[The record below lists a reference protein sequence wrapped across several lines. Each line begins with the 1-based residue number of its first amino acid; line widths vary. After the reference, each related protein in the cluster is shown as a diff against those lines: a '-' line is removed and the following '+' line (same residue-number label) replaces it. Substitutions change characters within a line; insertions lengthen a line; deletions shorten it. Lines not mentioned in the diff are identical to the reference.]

1 MKRLI
6 LLFVLVCAAC
16 QSGRSSATAS
26 PASNAPTYFPTVPGF
41 AIQSPASRTPK
52 AVVSPALT
60 PVPPTSTLT
69 ALPQPTP
76 TSPTDTAA
84 YEPYTIDALR
94 NRTYGGGEIKIV
106 KTMENNDLFTRY
118 LIRYPS
124 DDLMIYGFVNV
135 PKGDGPFPVIVAI
148 HGLVDPATYQTLDY
162 TANALDILTQYGYI
176 VIHPNLRGYPPSDD
190 GDNLFRVGMA
200 VDVLNLL
207 AMVKSRSGPDELF
220 ANAMPEN
227 IGLWAHSMGGNI
239 ALRVLTVSPDV
250 KAAVLFASM
259 SGDEQ
264 KNSELLSGSALRGP
278 TSEIELET
286 PPEIVQRI
294 SPSSYYGYI
303 TAPVQLQHGRVDQT
317 IPIAWAE
324 ETCAALKAAQVE
336 TECIYY
342 PTEDH
347 TFRSRV
353 ADLVYFEM
361 TDFYETYLSP

>member
-6 LLFVLVCAAC
+6 LLFVLVCTAC
-16 QSGRSSATAS
+16 QSDGSSTPS
-26 PASNAPTYFPTVPGF
+26 PASNVPTYFPTVPGF
-41 AIQSPASRTPK
+41 TTQLPASRLPK
-52 AVVSPALT
+52 AVASPALT
-60 PVPPTSTLT
+60 VVPPTSTFT

-76 TSPTDTAA
+76 TSPIDPAA

-94 NRTYGGGEIKIV
+94 NRTYGGGSLEV
-106 KTMENNDLFTRY
+106 VETMEDNDLFTRY

-124 DDLMIYGFVNV
+124 DDLTVYGFINV

-148 HGLVDPATYQTLDY
+148 HGLVDPVTYQTLDY
-162 TANALDILTQYGYI
+162 TTNALDILTRYGYI

-207 AMVKSRSGPDELF
+207 AMVKSGSGPEELF
-220 ANAMPEN
+220 AKAIPEN

-239 ALRVLTVSPDV
+239 ALRVLTVSPDIKV
-250 KAAVLFASM
+250 AVLFASM
-259 SGDEQ
+259 SGDDQ
-264 KNSELLSGSALRGP
+264 KNSELLSGSSLRGP
-278 TSEIELET
+278 TSQTELET

-303 TAPVQLQHGRVDQT
+303 TAAVQLQHGRVDQT

-353 ADLVYFEM
+353 ADQVQFEM
-361 TDFYETYLSP
+361 SDFYATYLSP

>member
-16 QSGRSSATAS
+16 QSGGSSSTAS
-26 PASNAPTYFPTVPGF
+26 PAPHAPTYFPTVPGF
-41 AIQSPASRTPK
+41 VIQSPASRTPK
-52 AVVSPALT
+52 AVVSPVFT

-69 ALPQPTP
+69 ALPQSTPTP
-76 TSPTDTAA
+76 PADTAA

-135 PKGDGPFPVIVAI
+135 PKGDGPFPVIIAI

-207 AMVKSRSGPDELF
+207 AMVKSRSGPEELF
-220 ANAMPEN
+220 ANAIPEN

-264 KNSELLSGSALRGP
+264 KNSELLSGSPLRGP
-278 TSEIELET
+278 TSEIELAT
-286 PPEIVQRI
+286 SPRIVKKI
-294 SPSSYYGYI
+294 SPMNYYRYI
-303 TAPVQLQHGRVDQT
+303 TAPIQLQHGDVDQT
-317 IPIAWAE
+317 IPVAVAH
-324 ETCAALKAAQVE
+324 ETCSALKGAGVRV
-336 TECIYY
+336 ECIFY

-353 ADLVYFEM
+353 ADQVSGALSRFL
-361 TDFYETYLSP
+361 ETYLSP